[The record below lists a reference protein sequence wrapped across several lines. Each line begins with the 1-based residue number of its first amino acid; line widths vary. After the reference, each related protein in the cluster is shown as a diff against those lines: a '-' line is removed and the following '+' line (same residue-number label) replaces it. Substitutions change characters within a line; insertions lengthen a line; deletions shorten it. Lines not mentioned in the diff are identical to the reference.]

1 MSFMK
6 QITIYILFLLCFFN
20 LEAKTESLEDIK
32 KNIVDLYDD
41 ITSLTNGE
49 KYDVKYEPGEVFIYH
64 AVWPYGKEARQ
75 DYPWPWCEGRIKAGK
90 YRASKAAMDKYIEHL
105 KEMNGQKLIYS
116 KKVYVPFNEL
126 NSDIPQNIKI
136 KEPCFIFL
144 DEKGDSI
151 LLRSFLAY
159 YTTTREKLLDEF
171 KKLIGLNL
179 IIRNTPGNLS
189 IGFFDKSCGI
199 ELSTLPFLSEWK
211 VTDVDIDDK
220 EIDVDDQYGYADVR
234 SYNSSRI
241 RITLK
246 NDVCGEIYC
255 FAQTFHNLISYSR
268 NGIAFAG
275 DPIDYSKDLRNYN
288 SNNPLGSNRIP
299 NKNAIDKINEWASKG
314 DPAAMFTKWMFID
327 NRNRPIK
334 ARQEHLGLL
343 LKAAELGHYGA
354 MIESLRYLKDHDL
367 IKRAETLYDKGYRG
381 AELKEIFISEFNYFY
396 NKFDI
401 TNNVTE
407 KKRYLSEAISLLE
420 KVAEISNTDFYQEK
434 LRFLRE
440 ELKKLN

>member
-1 MSFMK
+1 MK

-32 KNIVDLYDD
+32 KNIVDLYND
-41 ITSLTNGE
+41 INSLTYG
-49 KYDVKYEPGEVFIYH
+49 KKDVKYEPDEVFIYH

-75 DYPWPWCEGRIKAGK
+75 DYPWPWGDGRVKAGK

-151 LLRSFLAY
+151 IFRSFLAY
-159 YTTTREKLLDEF
+159 YTTTRKKLLDEF

-179 IIRNTPGNLS
+179 IIRDTPDNS
-189 IGFFDKSCGI
+189 TIGFFDKSCGI

-211 VTDVDIDDK
+211 VSDVDIDDK

-255 FAQTFHNLISYSR
+255 FAQTFHNLISHSR
-268 NGIAFAG
+268 SGIALAS
-275 DPIDYSKDLRNYN
+275 DLIDYSDYDYSHDLSNYHRY
-288 SNNPLGSNRIP
+288 NPFGSNRIP

-327 NRNRPIK
+327 YSNRPKK
-334 ARQEHLGLL
+334 ARQENPGLL
-343 LKAAELGHYGA
+343 LKAAEHGHYGA
-354 MIESLRYLKDHDL
+354 MIESLGVLKDNDL
-367 IKRAETLYDKGYRG
+367 IKRAETLYDKGYRSREM
-381 AELKEIFISEFNYFY
+381 AKIFISEFN
-396 NKFDI
+396 I
-401 TNNVTE
+401 TNNITE
-407 KKRYLSEAISLLE
+407 KKRYLSEAISVLE
-420 KVAEISNTDFYQEK
+420 KVAEISNTDSYQEK

-440 ELKKLN
+440 ELKKLK